1 MEKYNKSK
9 LQALDGFVKKLN
21 YKLIDDKEVRNTFIR
36 LIPQT
41 ARRLKELDEDRKV
54 LFEKFIEVFPQDRR
68 IAYDEANRARME
80 ALRKFEESRS
90 DEDKKAAEKAQN
102 DFVSEYKDMLEAVD
116 EFNKAVNDVMN
127 EDTTLSVDGIEID
140 KFMDAMEGQDF
151 DITAE
156 TFEMLDPIVRFSEPL
171 STEKV

>member
-9 LQALDGFVKKLN
+9 IAALDQFVKSIN
-21 YKLIDDKEVRNTFIR
+21 YSLIKDKEVRNMLIR

-41 ARRLKELDEDRKV
+41 ARRLKEIDEDRKA

-80 ALRKFEESRS
+80 ALRKFEESHS
-90 DEDKKAAEKAQN
+90 DEDKKVAEKAQN
-102 DFVSEYKDMLEAVD
+102 DFVNEYKDMLEAVD
-116 EFNKAVNDVMN
+116 DFNKAVNEIMN
-127 EDTTLSVDGIEID
+127 EDTDLSVDSVDIE
-140 KFMDAMEGQDF
+140 KFMDAMEDQSF

-156 TFEMLDPIVRFSEPL
+156 TFEMLDPLVRFSDPNT
-171 STEKV
+171 TE